1 VEFRAHDPTPVASG
15 AACDNTPQSP
25 GTQPLRGITVV
36 ALEQAVAAPFA
47 TRQLADL
54 GARVIKIERPGV
66 GDFARAYDTTVRG
79 AASHF
84 VWLNRSKE
92 SLTLDV
98 KQCQGQE
105 ALHRLLQRADV
116 FIQNLAPGAVERLGL
131 GVDRLRAVYPKLIVC
146 GISGYGQS
154 SPYKN
159 KKAYDLLIQSETG
172 FLSITGTERV
182 PVKAGIAIADIAG
195 AMYAY
200 SGILTALMMRQRTG
214 HGQSVQV
221 SLFDALGEWMG
232 YAAYYA
238 AYSGSPPPRT
248 GSSHAAIAPY
258 GPFQSQT
265 GELVYLGVHNE
276 REWVTFCEDV
286 LQRPA
291 LAADARFHSNT
302 QRLEHRIVLDRIINS
317 IFRALSVDEIIARLD
332 AAQIANGRMNTVR
345 EFLDHPALTAR
356 AREVDSPVGRLWALV
371 PPVTIDGVEPVMQA
385 IPGVGEHTD
394 AILSEL
400 GFDSATIRSWHDAGL
415 I

>member
-1 VEFRAHDPTPVASG
+1 MTRATDGNAALADASG
-15 AACDNTPQSP
+15 HAGN
-25 GTQPLRGITVV
+25 QPLRGTTVV

-66 GDFARAYDTTVRG
+66 GDFARSYDTTVRG

-98 KQCQGQE
+98 KRPEVQP

-116 FIQNLAPGAVERLGL
+116 FIQNLAPGAADRLGL
-131 GVDRLRAVYPKLIVC
+131 GVDRLRAAYPRLIVC
-146 GISGYGQS
+146 GISGYGPLG
-154 SPYKN
+154 PYKD

-182 PVKAGIAIADIAG
+182 PAKAGIAIADIAG

-214 HGQSVQV
+214 NGQALQV

-238 AYSGSPPPRT
+238 AYSGSAPPRT

-258 GPFQSQT
+258 GPFESHT
-265 GELVYLGVHNE
+265 GDPVYLGVHNE
-276 REWVTFCEDV
+276 REWVAFCDRV
-286 LQRPA
+286 LERPK
-291 LAADARFHSNT
+291 LANDKRFNSNS
-302 QRLEHRIVLDRIINS
+302 QRLKNRITLDRIINS
-317 IFRALSVDEIIARLD
+317 VFCRLSVDEILTRLD
-332 AAQIANGRMNTVR
+332 GAQIANGRMNTVR
-345 EFLDHPALTAR
+345 EFLNHPALTAR
-356 AREVDSPVGRLWALV
+356 SREVDSPVGRLWALV
-371 PPVTIDGVEPVMQA
+371 PPVTIDGVEPVMEA

-394 AILSEL
+394 AILDEL
-400 GFDSATIRSWHDAGL
+400 GFDGATIRSWHDAGL